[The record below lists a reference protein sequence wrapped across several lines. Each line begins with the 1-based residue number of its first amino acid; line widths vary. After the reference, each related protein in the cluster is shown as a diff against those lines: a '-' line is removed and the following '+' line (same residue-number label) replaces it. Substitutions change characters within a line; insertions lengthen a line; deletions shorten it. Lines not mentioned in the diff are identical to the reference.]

1 MAWGTSGNRWN
12 FTWNSQGTQISTE
25 NGGGIRQGS
34 GIVGNGQ
41 WNHLVA
47 SYHGNTADL
56 NATRLYLNGRL
67 IDATAS
73 STNGTVN
80 TGNNSELVIGGLNGG
95 TSLFDGWLDE
105 TRIST
110 VGRSHA
116 WARLSYESQRTDKNF
131 LNQKLDYLTPPQLP
145 ADLNLTVV
153 NGTPISF
160 KISSNPPATF
170 YDLND
175 TPPSGLSFNPA
186 TGFLSGTPDS
196 TGTWQFTV
204 MAFNGEGTSSA
215 GLTIHSKAI
224 LDPPLVSAG
233 EVISREGRRV
243 DIVGE
248 IISSGGVVCSTTIYY
263 GITDENQTEENWE
276 NSLELGQH
284 FQGIIPLSL
293 TGLDSGKTYYYRL
306 KANNGNTG
314 WSDAGN
320 FATLPYDQGILRINT
335 GVDDQ
340 GLGAGWFWDQG
351 LGNGEANRL
360 EPIIEQT
367 LYFSPDGSAWTIT
380 KAIFH
385 FSESL
390 VIGPNLDKIILEGVN
405 ALSIQSDG
413 NITIG
418 KSLNGSFIPTTPHVS
433 GGTFTDGYD
442 AYYPDSASRGKRTG
456 QGNLGGYGGGRGPSR
471 DFLRINPFRW
481 SIRRWWI
488 IWWRRWP
495 SYLEQAVFYMVL
507 QDWMFYWVV
516 QEVAGQLE
524 RSRSRRWCIGT

>member
-1 MAWGTSGNRWN
+1 MVVSANGSPETNATGISGYAIELENDSNDHLSLSNYTATTGNSARTIETWIKSKPKHSWDYGLGTSTNRWN

-80 TGNNSELVIGGLNGG
+80 TGNNSELVIGGLTGG
-95 TSLFDGWLDE
+95 TSLLDGWLDE

-116 WARLSYESQRTDKNF
+116 WARLSYESQRTDRNF

-204 MAFNGEGTSSA
+204 MAFNSEGNSSA

-224 LDPPLVSAG
+224 IDPPLVSAG

-248 IISSGGVVCSTTIYY
+248 IISSGGAVCSTTIYY

-320 FATLPYDQGILRINT
+320 FTTLPYDQGILRINT

-360 EPIIEQT
+360 EPILEQT

-380 KAIFH
+380 KAIFR
-385 FSESL
+385 F
-390 VIGPNLDKIILEGVN
+390 
-405 ALSIQSDG
+405 
-413 NITIG
+413 
-418 KSLNGSFIPTTPHVS
+418 
-433 GGTFTDGYD
+433 
-442 AYYPDSASRGKRTG
+442 
-456 QGNLGGYGGGRGPSR
+456 
-471 DFLRINPFRW
+471 
-481 SIRRWWI
+481 
-488 IWWRRWP
+488 
-495 SYLEQAVFYMVL
+495 
-507 QDWMFYWVV
+507 
-516 QEVAGQLE
+516 
-524 RSRSRRWCIGT
+524 